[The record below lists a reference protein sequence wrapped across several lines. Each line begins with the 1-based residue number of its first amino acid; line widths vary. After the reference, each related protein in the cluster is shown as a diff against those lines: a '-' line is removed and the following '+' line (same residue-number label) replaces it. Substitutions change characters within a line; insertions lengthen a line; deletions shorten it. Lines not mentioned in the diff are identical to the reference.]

1 MEGVGASICMKQKKR
16 HTFCVPKRVF
26 RRATWILFPIVCKG
40 VEFLSSHHKFNS
52 GKIPAIY
59 PCPFPHP
66 VKKQAE
72 RRALKTLMKA
82 GTCLCLGVVLCA
94 SVCLHVYKLALLEI
108 GVIYEL
114 GEGAS

>member
-1 MEGVGASICMKQKKR
+1 MS
-16 HTFCVPKRVF
+16 VPD
-26 RRATWILFPIVCKG
+26 
-40 VEFLSSHHKFNS
+40 
-52 GKIPAIY
+52 
-59 PCPFPHP
+59 P

-72 RRALKTLMKA
+72 RRALKMLMKA

-94 SVCLHVYKLALLEI
+94 SVCLHICVCLHVYKLALLEI